1 VRVIALVSGNDGPPS
16 AAGSVNRSVKLESEL
31 ILDHSGESVA
41 LRRSLSIDL
50 STVGLGSVSSL
61 CPSGGKATGKV
72 LPTNPQA
79 RFYVSLYIK

>member
-1 VRVIALVSGNDGPPS
+1 VRVIALVSGNDGPS